1 MPTSPSSAPDLK
13 QRWNAF
19 RDRHPDVRIRTAAD
33 RMGVSEAELVAT
45 GCGEH
50 VTRLR
55 DGWRALLSRL
65 HTLGPVTAL
74 TRNDAAVHETTGVY
88 RDIEFT
94 GTHNLGLVLEDNIDL
109 RLFMD
114 HWHLGFAV
122 ETPRDGERGDVRR
135 SLQFFDRDGTAV
147 HRVFLTRESD
157 RDAYDA
163 LVDAHRHD
171 DQSPEQSIA
180 RGEDNTSAT
189 SQSEGGSG
197 PQTAPD
203 SDIDVE
209 EFLHDWSELED
220 THDFFPLL
228 SEYDVS
234 RGQAL
239 RLGEGRFT
247 RRVPDTA
254 LRHTLQAAAEQ
265 ETPIMVFVGS
275 PGCLQIHT
283 GPVQTL
289 KATPPWYNVLDPDFQ
304 LRLNEERIDQAWVVQ
319 KPTTDGRV
327 TSLELMDAN
336 GGIIARLFGERKD
349 GQSERADWRSILEG
363 QPSAP

>member
-1 MPTSPSSAPDLK
+1 MPTSSPSAADLK
-13 QRWNAF
+13 QRWNAVQ
-19 RDRHPDVRIRTAAD
+19 DKHPDVQPRTAAA

-55 DGWRALLSRL
+55 GDWRGLLHRL
-65 HTLGPVTAL
+65 HTLGPVIAR
-74 TRNDAAVHETTGVY
+74 TRNDAAVHEKTGVY
-88 RDIEFT
+88 RDVEFT
-94 GTHNLGLVLEDNIDL
+94 DPHGLGLVLEDNIDL

-122 ETPRDGERGDVRR
+122 ETPPNGERDGGRR

-147 HRVFLTRESD
+147 HKVFLTGESD

-163 LVDAHRHD
+163 LVDAYRHD
-171 DQSPEQSIA
+171 DQSPEQSVTPVEA
-180 RGEDNTSAT
+180 D
-189 SQSEGGSG
+189 
-197 PQTAPD
+197 TAETPD
-203 SDIDVE
+203 ADIDVE
-209 EFLHDWSELED
+209 GFLHAWGELED

-228 SEYDVS
+228 SEHDVS
-234 RGQAL
+234 REQAL

-254 LRHTLQAAAEQ
+254 LRHTLRAAAEQ

-289 KATPPWYNVLDPDFQ
+289 KATPPWYNVRDPGFR
-304 LRLNEERIDQAWVVQ
+304 LRLNEERIDQAWVVR

-327 TSLELMDAN
+327 TSLELMDAD
-336 GGIIARLFGERKD
+336 GGIIARLFGERKS
-349 GQSERADWRSILEG
+349 GQSEREDWRSILENL
-363 QPSAP
+363 PSES

>member
-1 MPTSPSSAPDLK
+1 MPTPPSAPDLK
-13 QRWNAF
+13 QRWEAF
-19 RDRHPDVRIRTAAD
+19 QEKHPDVRLRTAAA
-33 RMGVSEAELVAT
+33 RMGASEAELVAT

-55 DGWRALLSRL
+55 GGWRGLLNRL
-65 HTLGPVTAL
+65 DALGPVMAR
-74 TRNDAAVHETTGVY
+74 TRNDAAVHEKTGVY
-88 RDIEFT
+88 RDVEFT
-94 GTHNLGLVLEDNIDL
+94 DPHGLGLVLEDNIDL

-122 ETPRDGERGDVRR
+122 EAPGDGGQDDGRR

-147 HRVFLTRESD
+147 HKVFLTRKSD

-163 LVDAHRHD
+163 LVDAYRHD
-171 DQSPEQSIA
+171 NQSTEQSVTPV
-180 RGEDNTSAT
+180 EDDTT
-189 SQSEGGSG
+189 E
-197 PQTAPD
+197 TPD
-203 SDIDVE
+203 ADVDVE
-209 EFLHDWSELED
+209 GFLHEWSKLED

-234 RGQAL
+234 RNQAL
-239 RLGEGRFT
+239 RLGEGPFT
-247 RRVPDTA
+247 RRVPDEA
-254 LRHTLQAAAEQ
+254 LRQTLRTAAEQ

-289 KATPPWYNVLDPDFQ
+289 NATPPWYNVLDPDFQ
-304 LRLNEERIDQAWVVQ
+304 LHLNEEMIHQAWVVK

-327 TSLELMDAN
+327 TSLELMDAD
-336 GGIIARLFGERKD
+336 GGIIARLFGERKS
-349 GQSERADWRSILEG
+349 GQSEREDWRSILESL
-363 QPSAP
+363 PSES